1 MCVVENSGRFGG
13 TFAAPIVGL
22 MIEKYLNDTLA
33 AGRKAEEE
41 RLTNLNLIPPLM
53 KKKIH
58 ELDSLRKVKEEMK
71 RLKDTLQIDITPEEE
86 ELKNATQP
94 TRPGNNTPQRKDPQ
108 TQKMIVD
115 SNRQRNLNPNR
126 PNTNK

>member
-1 MCVVENSGRFGG
+1 
-13 TFAAPIVGL
+13 

-41 RLTNLNLIPPLM
+41 RLTNLNLIPTLM
-53 KKKIH
+53 KRKIH

-86 ELKNATQP
+86 ELRNATQP
-94 TRPGNNTPQRKDPQ
+94 TRPGNNTPQRNDPQ

-115 SNRQRNLNPNR
+115 SNRQRNLKPNNR